1 MNLLK
6 KILIIFK
13 IMESFMGQLILDDEI
28 DYGAAKEHIEN
39 RIREYVDNYVHNWCP
54 KEYRQ
59 SDEWK
64 KKDLSEK
71 LAMALKR
78 STIDDFIEQ
87 LISE

>member
-1 MNLLK
+1 
-6 KILIIFK
+6 
-13 IMESFMGQLILDDEI
+13 MESFMGQLILDDEI
-28 DYGAAKEHIEN
+28 DYEAAKEYLEE
-39 RIREYVDNYVHNWCP
+39 RICSFVGEYVYNCCP

-78 STIDDFIEQ
+78 SNIDDFIEC
-87 LISE
+87 LIRKE

>member
-1 MNLLK
+1 MVQQKNTS
-6 KILIIFK
+6 KI
-13 IMESFMGQLILDDEI
+13 E
-28 DYGAAKEHIEN
+28 
-39 RIREYVDNYVHNWCP
+39 YVHNWCP

-78 STIDDFIEQ
+78 STIDDFIER
-87 LISE
+87 LIENT

>member
-1 MNLLK
+1 MVQQKNIS
-6 KILIIFK
+6 KI
-13 IMESFMGQLILDDEI
+13 E
-28 DYGAAKEHIEN
+28 
-39 RIREYVDNYVHNWCP
+39 YVHNWCP